1 MTSAPPSTKTLTAT
15 EIASMLGGTLCGA
28 SDAKFGQVQDIK
40 TAQANEVAFF
50 KSTPNEMGQ
59 HPSEDDFQAM
69 RDSAAGLLLVDANC
83 PEPKHCH
90 IQVDNPSLAATIMA
104 QFWQSRRA
112 YCKPGIHPTAVI
124 EDGAQVAASAYI
136 GPNCVIGKNSTVGA
150 DCILHANVV
159 LYDNVH
165 LGDACVIQS
174 NTTLGA
180 DGFGY
185 TWDGTQHLHMPQ
197 IGGVRIGRGVA
208 RGRGRRAQRLAPARR
223 RRRAERA
230 LARRHPAAGGDAAQA
245 RRERGGVEA
254 ALGDGGEGAD
264 GGGRAVQTRAA
275 RQGPRRGGVRGRR
288 HPRRRQRARAL
299 GARAA
304 AGGLRRAGDG
314 GAAAARGGEP
324 AGGVAGAAEP
334 AVLRA
339 AARAAGQL

>member
-15 EIASMLGGTLCGA
+15 EIASMLGGELCGA

-59 HPSEDDFQAM
+59 HPSEEDFAAM

-83 PEPKHCH
+83 PAPKHCH
-90 IQVDNPSLAATIMA
+90 IKVDSPSLAATIMA

-112 YCKPGIHPTAVI
+112 HCQPGIHPSAVI
-124 EDGAQVAASAYI
+124 EDGAQIADSAYI

-150 DCILHANVV
+150 DCILHASVV

-174 NTTLGA
+174 NTTLGS

-197 IGGVRIGRGVA
+197 IGGVRIGRGVEIGA
-208 RGRGRRAQRLAPARR
+208 NCCIDAGTFEATEIGDGCIFDNQVQIGHNSKIGRFVIMCGQVGISGSASIGDG
-223 RRRAERA
+223 A
-230 LARRHPAAGGDAAQA
+230 LFAGKSGAAGHLHVG
-245 RRERGGVEA
+245 
-254 ALGDGGEGAD
+254 
-264 GGGRAVQTRAA
+264 
-275 RQGPRRGGVRGRR
+275 
-288 HPRRRQRARAL
+288 
-299 GARAA
+299 
-304 AGGLRRAGDG
+304 
-314 GAAAARGGEP
+314 
-324 AGGVAGAAEP
+324 AGAK
-334 AVLRA
+334 V
-339 AARAAGQL
+339 AARAAVMSDVEAGQTVAGQPAVDIKLHQRMMAMMRRNARR

>member
-1 MTSAPPSTKTLTAT
+1 MTSAPPSTKTLTAD
-15 EIASMLGGTLCGA
+15 EIASMLDGELCGA

-59 HPSEDDFQAM
+59 HPSEEDFATM

-83 PEPKHCH
+83 PAPKHCH
-90 IQVDNPSLAATIMA
+90 IKVDSPSLAATIMA

-112 YCKPGIHPTAVI
+112 HCQPGIHPTAVI
-124 EDGAQVAASAYI
+124 EDGAQVAVSAYI

-174 NTTLGA
+174 NTTLGS

-197 IGGVRIGRGVA
+197 IGGVRIGRGVEIGA
-208 RGRGRRAQRLAPARR
+208 NCCIDAGTFEATEIGDGCIFDNQVQIGHNSKIGRFVIMCGQVGISGSASIGDG
-223 RRRAERA
+223 A
-230 LARRHPAAGGDAAQA
+230 LFAGKSGAAGHLHVG
-245 RRERGGVEA
+245 
-254 ALGDGGEGAD
+254 
-264 GGGRAVQTRAA
+264 
-275 RQGPRRGGVRGRR
+275 
-288 HPRRRQRARAL
+288 
-299 GARAA
+299 
-304 AGGLRRAGDG
+304 
-314 GAAAARGGEP
+314 
-324 AGGVAGAAEP
+324 AGAK
-334 AVLRA
+334 V
-339 AARAAGQL
+339 AARAAVMSDVEAGQTVAGQPAVDIKLHQRMMAMMRRNARR